1 MCKDLIERLRSVK
14 WEVTDDGNR
23 MPDNHTH
30 KCVFVDMRPDDFHDL
45 LHEVAAALAQQPA
58 QAALVPCDAIPK
70 HQWEVLSCEPNEY
83 EPTMESGWQRCKVC
97 GTRAHFNRDLLHEAA
112 TALETA
118 QEDLI
123 EWKEGNP
130 PEEEVPPATVEQTE
144 TALLLV
150 GDVDTDNIDVEAW
163 TDEQRS
169 LAYDWA
175 MAVHFYASD
184 NEDIVVPPRPD
195 FIPRKEFNDL

>member
-1 MCKDLIERLRSVK
+1 MRKDLIEKLRSVK

-23 MPDNHTH
+23 MPDDHTH

-97 GTRAHFNRDLLHEAA
+97 GTRAHFNRDLLREAA
-112 TALETA
+112 TTLVQQSETKK
-118 QEDLI
+118 D
-123 EWKEGNP
+123 G
-130 PEEEVPPATVEQTE
+130 
-144 TALLLV
+144 
-150 GDVDTDNIDVEAW
+150 
-163 TDEQRS
+163 S
-169 LAYDWA
+169 
-175 MAVHFYASD
+175 
-184 NEDIVVPPRPD
+184 
-195 FIPRKEFNDL
+195 